1 MFLKQVGH
9 HFKTTLNMKL
19 ILTTT
24 IVGILLLL
32 AATGHAGQMT
42 EVEKIEWL
50 KANVAKARLTIRVLD
65 EAKQPLPSTTVKLY
79 FTTFSNG
86 VPADIRQGLTD
97 ASGLFSGEG
106 YLWHKSDLGQ
116 SIERPGYYSGVCLT
130 KFTGQTNNPSN
141 RWLPWDA
148 TFSTILRPK
157 INPIAMLAK
166 SGWIEMPA
174 TNELCGYD
182 LEKGDWVAPHG
193 KGIVADLV
201 FNLARRY
208 ISQEDFEVKLEVTFS
223 NPLDGIQEIEM
234 PEEGR
239 NSTFR
244 WPRNAL
250 ETGYQPKINFN
261 FGHLPDRWIMQ
272 SGRESQMFFFR
283 VRTVERDGKIVS
295 ALYGKIKGGL
305 ELAPFDSKT
314 SKVKLT
320 YYLNPTSLDRNM
332 EFDPQKNLFKNL
344 PGMEQVKEP

>member
-42 EVEKIEWL
+42 EAEKIEWL
-50 KANVAKARLTIRVLD
+50 KANVAKAKFTVRVLD
-65 EAKQPLPSTTVKLY
+65 EAKQPLPNVTVKLA
-79 FTTFSNG
+79 FSSFSNG
-86 VPADIRQGLTD
+86 VSADVREGLTD
-97 ASGLFSGEG
+97 QSGQFTGEG
-106 YLWHKSDLGQ
+106 FLTRASELGGYVGA
-116 SIERPGYYSGVCLT
+116 SGYYSSGFPG
-130 KFTGQTNNPSN
+130 KFSRQTNSPSN

-148 TFSTILRPK
+148 TFNTILRPK
-157 INPIAMLAK
+157 INPIALLAK

-344 PGMEQVKEP
+344 PGMEQVKDP